1 MKYSFNIFKRTHL
14 ISIIIPVLFFLC
26 LIPANSQQLIVS
38 KGRGVVYPNFE
49 NRLDALVMMYDLKMD
64 HQLDVL
70 LQEDSLNVE
79 WLVYADELLQAGSG
93 TRFLTNQLFVSP
105 VDMTGYKLR
114 ISGTVNGSLYNKTM
128 HIWVIDYKKY
138 QLNVK
143 NLIPDLPAAS
153 ACKELNITIDGDVPV
168 MHYYLAGGQ
177 KYSIERDMNLQYKS
191 LEWGNN
197 SWSDKVV
204 NKTVNPV
211 LNVIKLDDPPLA
223 DTNFELTDTFFAR
236 DLNVPPYSFTSTLY
250 HAIRVITK
258 IKTETSIRE
267 EKNEGSRPSMATTL
281 DGSAPLDI
289 NFDAI
294 SNNATDFVR
303 WDIYYNNELFLNRT
317 DQTHRFTFSK
327 AGTYQ
332 VKLKAENA
340 YCNYVDSITVKVSE
354 SALYA
359 PNVFSPNGDD
369 VNDEFRF
376 AFKSIVSF
384 QCTIFNRSGKQ
395 IYSWTDPLKGWD
407 GTYNGVPVPE
417 GAYFYIATAKGSDN
431 KEYKLKGD
439 INLLR
444 GKKK

>member
-1 MKYSFNIFKRTHL
+1 
-14 ISIIIPVLFFLC
+14 
-26 LIPANSQQLIVS
+26 
-38 KGRGVVYPNFE
+38 
-49 NRLDALVMMYDLKMD
+49 
-64 HQLDVL
+64 
-70 LQEDSLNVE
+70 
-79 WLVYADELLQAGSG
+79 
-93 TRFLTNQLFVSP
+93 
-105 VDMTGYKLR
+105 
-114 ISGTVNGSLYNKTM
+114 
-128 HIWVIDYKKY
+128 
-138 QLNVK
+138 
-143 NLIPDLPAAS
+143 
-153 ACKELNITIDGDVPV
+153 
-168 MHYYLAGGQ
+168 
-177 KYSIERDMNLQYKS
+177 
-191 LEWGNN
+191 
-197 SWSDKVV
+197 
-204 NKTVNPV
+204 
-211 LNVIKLDDPPLA
+211 
-223 DTNFELTDTFFAR
+223 
-236 DLNVPPYSFTSTLY
+236 
-250 HAIRVITK
+250 
-258 IKTETSIRE
+258 
-267 EKNEGSRPSMATTL
+267 MATTL